1 MSSSQPN
8 VVKVVEAD
16 AELRADQR
24 VSRRVKLSSH
34 AIWLEAIDTSCYIV
48 YVVPPAGN
56 HRVPLDG
63 LTRHTGGS
71 QGLLEA

>member
-56 HRVPLDG
+56 YRVPLDG